1 MKMVN
6 QKNASD
12 PMDQPLMSTGSSVPG
27 FKADTKNSK
36 LASRPKI
43 GEKIV
48 GDNGI
53 EGRIR

>member
-1 MKMVN
+1 MKMVK

-12 PMDQPLMSTGSSVPG
+12 PMDQPLMSTGNTAQG

-36 LASRPKI
+36 LASPPKI